1 MSTKIHRSNAERA
14 GRVFGR
20 MWRAGARLDRKAQ
33 GWLVARGLGAGLA
46 TALLWAVKLVVIGV
60 LLYAD
65 FWLALLLVFAVTAAW
80 LVFNEDEAVNEQPQ
94 QMADD
99 EHDHRK
105 SVFYHPLSCSDDPDP
120 RFEDD

>member
-1 MSTKIHRSNAERA
+1 MKPAAKTTFAERA

-33 GWLVARGLGAGLA
+33 GWLVARSLGAGLA
-46 TALLWAVKLVVIGV
+46 TGLLWTVKLVVLVV
-60 LLYAD
+60 LLYAA
-65 FWLALLLVFAVTAAW
+65 FWLALLLVFAVIAAW
-80 LVFNEDEAVNEQPQ
+80 LASNAHEAVNELPQ
-94 QMADD
+94 QMVDD

-105 SVFYHPLSCSDDPDP
+105 SVFYHPLSYSDDPDP